1 MVELEVGSTTTDA
14 PGEID
19 AALPKE
25 AAIPSLAACIGKLRN
40 EDKSIVKID
49 MNKVKELCT
58 KVTEAATYKRITLLP
73 NIQAEFDLAFQVLEE
88 FQKGSKHFEQ
98 LLGIIGKTESDCE
111 VDYFKIMLD
120 ATQGAK

>member
-1 MVELEVGSTTTDA
+1 MVELEVRSTTGA
-14 PGEID
+14 PE
-19 AALPKE
+19 AVEAVEPKE

-49 MNKVKELCT
+49 MQKVKELCD
-58 KVTEAATYKRITLLP
+58 KVSDAATYKRIALMP
-73 NIQAEFDLAFQVLEE
+73 GIQAEFNLAFQVLEE